1 MNGNVSDL
9 LLDTDVLVDSFRGA
23 RALEVGRARAW
34 YSVVT
39 LCELFAGER
48 VNEDLVRIT
57 LSLFTEIPVDRTI
70 AERAGRI
77 RRSSGIR
84 IADAL
89 IAATAVLHDL
99 EIVTRNRR
107 DFARVDGLVVRDPST
122 LARS

>member
-1 MNGNVSDL
+1 MNGNVADL

-23 RALEVGRARAW
+23 RALDVGRVRAW

-89 IAATAVLHDL
+89 IAATAMLHDL